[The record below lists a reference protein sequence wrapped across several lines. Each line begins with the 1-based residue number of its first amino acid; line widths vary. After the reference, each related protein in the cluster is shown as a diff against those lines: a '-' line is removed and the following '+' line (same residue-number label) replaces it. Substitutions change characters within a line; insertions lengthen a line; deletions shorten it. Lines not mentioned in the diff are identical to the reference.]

1 MYDAQIGGFMTQ
13 DRFADKYFNLSPYQY
28 AANNPISNI
37 DVNGDSVWTTTKVVK
52 NKNGTSSTTYTTHV
66 TGKVI
71 DANGGSTNQ
80 IAKGINDK
88 FNSNKIEYK
97 DKTGNSFTYD
107 FDVQYESATSM
118 SSVSASDNLLVVVND
133 VKGKSD
139 PTMGGGEAG
148 GIAEMNGKVG
158 YIEKSKSVSWMIETG
173 VHEVG
178 HNLGM
183 NHTTMPAGNFMSYN
197 ARRNSFSGSQIIGTF
212 NAASKRRL
220 GVGTNSERVIM
231 NSNSSGRTSNVQ
243 PFLNAFKGE
252 RIPKTIPNKDN

>member
-1 MYDAQIGGFMTQ
+1 MGGVSSKALNSTPENKFKYNGKEEQRKEFADGSGLDWLDYGARMYDAQIGRFMTQ

-52 NKNGTSSTTYTTHV
+52 NKNGTSSTTYTTHL

-97 DKTGNSFTYD
+97 DKIGNSFTYD

-133 VKGKSD
+133 VKGKAD

-158 YIEKSKSVSWMIETG
+158 YIEK
-173 VHEVG
+173 
-178 HNLGM
+178 
-183 NHTTMPAGNFMSYN
+183 
-197 ARRNSFSGSQIIGTF
+197 
-212 NAASKRRL
+212 
-220 GVGTNSERVIM
+220 
-231 NSNSSGRTSNVQ
+231 
-243 PFLNAFKGE
+243 
-252 RIPKTIPNKDN
+252 